1 MSRVNACL
9 VLLVIG
15 RVSCLCN
22 DVTAQEILDPNYRA
36 PRTAGQVPD
45 ISGIWRNDTLT
56 PFERPIGLGDQ
67 AYLSEE
73 EAAFVEDRGA
83 DARTIDNAPGGR

>member
-1 MSRVNACL
+1 M
-9 VLLVIG
+9 LLVIG
-15 RVSCLCN
+15 LVACVCN
-22 DVTAQEILDPNYRA
+22 DLTAQEMLDPHYCA
-36 PRTAGQVPD
+36 PRTVDRVPD